1 MNMSQVGL
9 PHPLYLTYNVYSKVV
24 FGSNNEEWKNGS
36 QTIKT
41 FYSELGI

>member
-1 MNMSQVGL
+1 MGHVSL
-9 PHPLYLTYNVYSKVV
+9 PHPLYLTYNGYSKVV
-24 FGSNNEEWKNGS
+24 FGSNNEGWKNGS